1 MLKLL
6 KKKDFILFL
15 FILFVSILIS
25 FRYPRFLSPENVK
38 DIIKDTVILMI
49 VSIGQMMVIVTAGID
64 LSVASGIALTG
75 MSVGLLNQHYPGI
88 PIFLIILISMIIGG
102 ALGSFNGFLIAYASI
117 PPIIMTL
124 GTMSIYRG
132 FVFVL
137 SGGTWVSAH
146 EMTEGFKNIAG
157 GYIFGIP
164 NLFLFAVV
172 ILTVFAIFLNKT
184 KTGREVY
191 AIGSN
196 ELGAEYAGINVKKIK
211 YLVYLFSGIIFGLA
225 GLLWVSRYASAQND
239 TAMGFE
245 LQTVAAC
252 VIGGVSI
259 AGGSGTVTGV
269 ILGALF
275 LGIVYNALTV
285 INISPFWR
293 MAISGFLI
301 LVAIVVNTIAKK
313 KTQEMMIKRRLF

>member
-1 MLKLL
+1 MLKIFR
-6 KKKDFILFL
+6 KKDFILFL
-15 FILFVSILIS
+15 FILFVSIVIS
-25 FRYPRFLSPENVK
+25 FRYPRFLTISNLE
-38 DIIKDTVILMI
+38 DILKDTIILMI
-49 VSIGQMMVIVTAGID
+49 VSIGQMMVIITAGID

-102 ALGSFNGFLIAYASI
+102 ILGSFNGLLIAYAFI

-146 EMTEGFKNIAG
+146 EMTENFKAISG
-157 GYIFGIP
+157 GYILGIP
-164 NLFLFAVV
+164 NLFIFAVF
-172 ILTVFAIFLNKT
+172 IIAFFAFFLNKT
-184 KTGREVY
+184 KTGREIY
-191 AIGSN
+191 AVGGN
-196 ELGAEYAGINVKKIK
+196 ELGAKYAGINVKKIK
-211 YLVYLFSGIIFGLA
+211 YYVYLTSGIIYGLA

-259 AGGSGTVTGV
+259 MGGSGTVAGV

-285 INISPFWR
+285 TNISPFWR
-293 MAISGFLI
+293 MAIAGFLI
-301 LVAIVVNTIAKK
+301 LIAIIVNTIAKK
-313 KTQEMMIKRRLF
+313 RTQYMMIKRRYF

>member
-1 MLKLL
+1 MVKLL

-25 FRYPRFLSPENVK
+25 FRYPRFLSPENIE

-88 PIFLIILISMIIGG
+88 PIILIILISMIIGG

-146 EMTEGFKNIAG
+146 EMTEGFKNVAG

-196 ELGAEYAGINVKKIK
+196 ELGAAYAGINVKKIK

>member
-269 ILGALF
+269 ILGAIF